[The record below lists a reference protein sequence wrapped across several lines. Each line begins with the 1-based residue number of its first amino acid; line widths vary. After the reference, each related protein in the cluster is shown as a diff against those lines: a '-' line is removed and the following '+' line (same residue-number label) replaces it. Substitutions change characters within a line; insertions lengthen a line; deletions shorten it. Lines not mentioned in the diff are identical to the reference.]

1 MNAMTMTDA
10 LRSLPAFDALLNTS
24 EAAYLVTQ
32 YGRQAVVEAIRT
44 TLADC
49 RTRIRQGEDIPYS
62 PYALLAQTQAVLE
75 QQFQPSLRPVI
86 NATGVIIHTN
96 LGRAPLSDAAQVA
109 IQQAAAQ

>member
-1 MNAMTMTDA
+1 MNATTMTDA
-10 LRSLPAFDALLNTS
+10 LRALPAVDTLLNTP
-24 EAAYLVTQ
+24 EAAYLLTQ
-32 YGRQAVVEAIRT
+32 YGRQAVLEAIRT

-49 RTRIRQGEDIPYS
+49 RTRIRQGEDILYS
-62 PYALLAQTQAVLE
+62 PDALLAHTQSLLE

-109 IQQAAAQ
+109 I